1 MAAIEFDFWRRAA
14 SAHWLA
20 PASLVGAIVFLAL
33 VLARSVHVVLS
44 PLPSLPPLPVTP
56 PVPSVVAPSNV
67 PIAGFRLFGQVGVP
81 IELGGVPNAPDTQLK
96 LRLTGIAAGLT
107 PQQGYALI
115 ADERGVEQRYRPGQD
130 VAGAILDAVYADR
143 VTLRVGGR
151 LETLRLARNEATVAR
166 LDPVSPASA
175 GAADGP
181 SAGAAADPSGGF
193 VVGAAG
199 MQSAAIAAVREQAL
213 AHPAAFAASV
223 SVVPVTANGRLLGV
237 RLSAPQHAD
246 LLLAA
251 GLLPDDLVTQVNGVR
266 IDSIEQGLRILDT
279 LRSADQVTV
288 TVRRGEAEVLL
299 PPIRLK

>member
-1 MAAIEFDFWRRAA
+1 MAAIEFDLWRRAA
-14 SAHWLA
+14 SARWAA
-20 PASLVGAIVFLAL
+20 PSALLGASVLCAL
-33 VLARSVHVVLS
+33 VLVRSVQVVLN
-44 PLPSLPPLPVTP
+44 PLPSLPPLSPTP
-56 PVPSVVAPSNV
+56 PIPVGPMSSNV
-67 PIAGFRLFGQVGVP
+67 PIAGFRLFGQLGVP
-81 IELGGVPNAPDTQLK
+81 IELGGVPDAPETQLK

-115 ADERGVEQRYRPGQD
+115 ADERGEEQRYRPGQE

-143 VTLRVGGR
+143 VTLRVAGR

-166 LDPVSPASA
+166 LDKVPAAST
-175 GAADGP
+175 GATATASP
-181 SAGAAADPSGGF
+181 SATDPSGGF
-193 VVGAAG
+193 VVGTAG
-199 MQSAAIAAVREQAL
+199 MQSAAIAAVRDQAL
-213 AHPAAFAASV
+213 THPAAFAAAV